1 MVYASIRTCYDVEL
15 KDWVKSLTGDAP
27 SLHYIKMAIPCAMN
41 PNNVR
46 FADYNV
52 DLRIFISNE
61 IKKNK
66 TSQRFSRQRSKCQ
79 YITRRAICPVCFGTS
94 IEAGKSVKIG
104 VNMFQEASKYH
115 NLKIEFG
122 MEL

>member
-52 DLRIFISNE
+52 DLRIFVYLYHSHSHKLCNRLFPTREFPRDEMISN
-61 IKKNK
+61 
-66 TSQRFSRQRSKCQ
+66 
-79 YITRRAICPVCFGTS
+79 
-94 IEAGKSVKIG
+94 
-104 VNMFQEASKYH
+104 
-115 NLKIEFG
+115 L
-122 MEL
+122 